1 MFAKL
6 ESTQKIL
13 QYAQDLCQEG
23 RLNEAKNIYLDL
35 IKTIPSNSQ
44 VLTNL
49 GTIEL
54 HFGNYSVAEELLK
67 KSIKINPNQ
76 PHAISNLGNRYLE
89 LSLFNDAIKLY
100 NQAIKLNPN
109 FIDAHFNK
117 GKAYAELKKFENA
130 ADCFRRCIQISPL
143 YVDGY
148 INFGVALSELG
159 KYEQALNHY
168 EKAISLNPNYP
179 EAYFNRGITLEHL
192 NQFEDALNNY
202 DKAISL
208 NPNYPEAFLSIG
220 AAQFSLKR
228 YEEALSSYNQALR
241 LKPDYPEVY
250 LSKGAVYVALKCYEE
265 ALANYDHAL
274 QLKPNYPE
282 AYLNIGVVEFV
293 LRRYGKALA
302 NYNHAIQ
309 LRPDY
314 AEAYSSIGVVNFAL
328 KRYEEA
334 LANYNHAIQL
344 RPDYA
349 EAYSN
354 AGAVLINSKRYVE
367 AVKRYGRAVK
377 LKPEINYLLGNF
389 LHAKMYI
396 CDWQN
401 YDSHLETLLKKI
413 NDQEKVAIPF
423 ATLALISDP
432 AIQKQVAQI
441 YVKDNFPLRSNLP
454 PIRKYLERK
463 KIRIGYFSADFR
475 EHPVSYL
482 TAELFELHNRNDF
495 EVIAFSFGLDTQD
508 ELRKR
513 LELAFDEFIDVSNL
527 NEQEICSLA
536 REMEIDI
543 AIDLGGFT
551 SDSRTNI
558 FAMRAAPLQI
568 SYLGYLGT
576 MGAEYFDYLIA
587 DPIIIPEDNKQYYTE
602 KIIYLPSYQVNDSYQ
617 KISQKI
623 FSREEIGLPNDAF
636 VFCSFNNVF
645 KLTPQTFESWMR
657 ILTEV
662 DRSVLLLFD
671 ANETATKNIK
681 REAEARGISS
691 ERIVFGKHLP
701 LPEYRARYRVA
712 DLFLDSLPYNAG
724 TTASD
729 ALRVGLPVLTQMGE
743 SFASRVAASLLN
755 SLGLTELITRNIQEY
770 EVLAI
775 DLAKNP
781 DKLEAIKIKL
791 KNNLETSPL
800 YNTKLF
806 TQNIE
811 FAYKAIFERYQCDLD
826 AEHIYI

>member
-148 INFGVALSELG
+148 INFGVALSKLG

-179 EAYFNRGITLEHL
+179 EAYFNRGIALEHL

-293 LRRYGKALA
+293 LRRYGK
-302 NYNHAIQ
+302 
-309 LRPDY
+309 
-314 AEAYSSIGVVNFAL
+314 
-328 KRYEEA
+328 A

-527 NEQEICSLA
+527 NEQEISSLA

>member
-293 LRRYGKALA
+293 LRRYGK
-302 NYNHAIQ
+302 
-309 LRPDY
+309 
-314 AEAYSSIGVVNFAL
+314 
-328 KRYEEA
+328 A